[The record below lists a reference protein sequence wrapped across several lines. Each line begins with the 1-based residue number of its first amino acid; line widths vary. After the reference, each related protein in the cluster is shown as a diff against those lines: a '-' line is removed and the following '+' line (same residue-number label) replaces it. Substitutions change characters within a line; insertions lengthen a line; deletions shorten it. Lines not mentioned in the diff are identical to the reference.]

1 MEAPRWEE
9 IVEIVRAR
17 KGANDLL
24 LDTMNEVRERYNGDF
39 VVPWFDDVDR
49 PEMPPVTPA
58 LVTEVVDWHAQRAG
72 SYVPMI
78 YCPAKSADT
87 LGNGP
92 GSRWYGEVR
101 RRILAATWHQS
112 KFELKMR
119 RSFRHLAGYGQAV
132 IVVRK
137 DFTNDS
143 VCMDVKDPLSTY
155 PDLQAAESYA
165 AHENCAFISGRSLA
179 SLRAQY
185 PWANLPQFDMSERD
199 SGIWDVLEWVDRDHW
214 VFGVLGPRRPEQYP
228 EEYQRY
234 NTEFYRYRH
243 GMGVCPVV
251 TPSRVTLDRIASK
264 LSHVTQT
271 TDLMAKMQTLQVIAA
286 EKAIFPDK
294 YGIVAD
300 GMHPEVLTETGQFED
315 GRTGIVNWV
324 RGVESLG
331 EMHSQPNPVG
341 QQTIDRLER
350 NIRVTNQLGAIR
362 GGESA
367 GALRTGRGI
376 DSMLAA
382 SVDPVIEEMQQTF
395 QSYLVDV
402 HKFVFECYK
411 SYWPDKKM
419 TMFTGWVGNADR
431 VEFVP
436 EKHIE
441 ITDNVVSYPI
451 AGATVGE
458 VNIYLGQLVQSRQMS
473 QRTARTYHPWIHDP
487 DGEEE
492 AIRMEAM
499 EQSLMESILIRVQ
512 EGQFPLELLL
522 MMQKRIVKGMT
533 VTDSL
538 TEATKEF
545 EELQAA
551 QAEEQQMAQQEQM
564 MMQQQMG
571 GQPEF
576 SDLAA
581 QGGGQGPPITQ
592 GANEDQVRMQQLVSA
607 LNSARSQTSAA

>member
-1 MEAPRWEE
+1 MMDWVH
-9 IVEIVRAR
+9 IVEIARAR
-17 KGANDLL
+17 KSANSVL
-24 LDTMNEVRERYNGDF
+24 LDTMDEVRERYNGDF
-39 VVPWFDDVDR
+39 VVPWFDEVDR

-72 SYVPMI
+72 SYRPMI
-78 YCPAKSADT
+78 YCPAKTPDAI
-87 LGNGP
+87 GNGP

-101 RRILAATWHQS
+101 RRILAATWHES

-137 DFTNDS
+137 DFHNDT
-143 VCMDVKDPLSTY
+143 VCMEVKDPLGTY
-155 PDLQAAESYA
+155 PDMQAAESYA
-165 AHENCAFISGRSLA
+165 HHENVAFISGRSLA
-179 SLRAQY
+179 SLRHQF
-185 PWANLPQFDMSERD
+185 PWAKLPHFDHSERD
-199 SGIWDVLEWVDRDHW
+199 AGIWDVLEWVDRDEW
-214 VFGVLGPRRPEQYP
+214 VFGVLGPRRPEMYP
-228 EEYQRY
+228 ELYREY
-234 NTEFYRYRH
+234 NEEFYRYRH
-243 GMGVCPVV
+243 GMGMCPVV

-300 GMHPEVLTETGQFED
+300 GMHPEVLNETGQFED
-315 GRTGIVNWV
+315 GRTGVVNWV
-324 RGVESLG
+324 RGVQQLG
-331 EMHSQPNPVG
+331 ELRGSPDPVG
-341 QQTIDRLER
+341 QQAIDRLER
-350 NIRVTNQLGAIR
+350 NVRVTNQLGAIR

-395 QSYLVDV
+395 QTYLVDA

-411 SYWPDKKM
+411 SYFPTKKI

-458 VNIYLGQLVQSRQMS
+458 VNIYLGQLVQSRQIS

-492 AIRMEAM
+492 AIRVEAM
-499 EQSLMESILIRVQ
+499 EQSLLESILMRVQ
-512 EGQFPLELLL
+512 QGQFPLELLM
-522 MMQKRIVKGMT
+522 MMQKRIIKGKT
-533 VTDSL
+533 VTDAL
-538 TEATKEF
+538 VEATKEF
-545 EELQAA
+545 EEM
-551 QAEEQQMAQQEQM
+551 QAELAEQEQM
-564 MMQQQMG
+564 EQQAQMQMQQAAAPQG
-571 GQPEF
+571 EF
-576 SDLAA
+576 SDLVA

-592 GANEDQVRMQQLVSA
+592 GANEDQVRMQQLISA